1 MIFLQAILD
10 YIVHLFDL
18 LFVRVVQPFF
28 VFLGQVLEFLIIA
41 PLLFLSVPVSLQV
54 VAVAVLSGLFSMLL
68 RRFLNVE
75 KKELTFKHAFTKK
88 REEQQNIK
96 MLSDWKTR
104 DVLYRTSD
112 NEIDEKYN
120 IYLAQRFAR
129 HGIVYLLPVF
139 FALFW
144 LENLFSPETL
154 TLLHGYPFLLPLP
167 DNSYGIDGLSVS
179 FVFLLSYVLTL
190 LVCFWIRKK
199 CKGYLE
205 RKS

>member
-1 MIFLQAILD
+1 MIFLQAIFD

-28 VFLGQVLEFLIIA
+28 VFLGQGLEFLIIA
-41 PLLFLSVPVSLQV
+41 PLSFLSVPVSLQV
-54 VAVAVLSGLFSMLL
+54 GVVAVLTGLLSMLL
-68 RRFLNVE
+68 RVLLNVE
-75 KKELTFKHAFTKK
+75 KKEFAFKHAFTKK

-104 DVLYRTSD
+104 DFLYRTSD
-112 NEIDEKYN
+112 KEIDEKYN
-120 IYLAQRFAR
+120 TYLAQRFAR

-154 TLLHGYPFLLPLP
+154 TLLHGYPFLIPLP
-167 DNSYGIDGLSVS
+167 DNSYGIDGLSVP
-179 FVFLLSYVLTL
+179 FVFLLSYVPTL

-199 CKGYLE
+199 NCKY
-205 RKS
+205 SA